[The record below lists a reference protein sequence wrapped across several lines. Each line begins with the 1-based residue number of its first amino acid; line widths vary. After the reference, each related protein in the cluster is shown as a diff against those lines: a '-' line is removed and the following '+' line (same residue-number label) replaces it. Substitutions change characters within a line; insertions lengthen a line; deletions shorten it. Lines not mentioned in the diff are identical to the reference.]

1 MARCFSETGVNKRP
15 RPIIWWV
22 PTWSLRCCGAALSSG
37 AQPWGA
43 SGPRSSGATSAR
55 GCTRRCIFALD
66 AMSNALHFPPDCG
79 TVLLC
84 GTEGAV
90 RASNLW
96 GKNTP
101 SVAKP
106 PPGGARLT
114 EPARAHQVKLS
125 TTRRCLQALRLLL
138 VAQGRE
144 GVPRRASATSAG
156 GRAEPGASCAQSGHF
171 LRTPLAPRRLKRRS
185 LTLQRRLCAWPVA
198 VARQCQRSAPC
209 RTATRTPR
217 RPSTRRGETEH
228 SESGGSRLTR

>member
-1 MARCFSETGVNKRP
+1 MFWDDWTRKKCVARCFSETGVNKRP

-125 TTRRCLQALRLLL
+125 TTRRCLQALRLF
-138 VAQGRE
+138 RE
-144 GVPRRASATSAG
+144 YWRRAEGT
-156 GRAEPGASCAQSGHF
+156 
-171 LRTPLAPRRLKRRS
+171 TP
-185 LTLQRRLCAWPVA
+185 V
-198 VARQCQRSAPC
+198 
-209 RTATRTPR
+209 
-217 RPSTRRGETEH
+217 
-228 SESGGSRLTR
+228 GGSWADTHTVKAYTTL